1 MFKNEGQEIEEDI
14 YVVKYNPPSLH
25 RRHSRIAPVKV
36 KLAENAFLV
45 RVAAKYEVNQLDK
58 ARLAST
64 VPGLTIGCFGPLFG
78 KDDIETLPERK
89 GLEAI

>member
-1 MFKNEGQEIEEDI
+1 MTADVRLDLERMGSKGI
-14 YVVKYNPPSLH
+14 
-25 RRHSRIAPVKV
+25 R
-36 KLAENAFLV
+36 AENAFLV

-78 KDDIETLPERK
+78 KDDIETLPER
-89 GLEAI
+89 